1 MTATYALLAAVL
13 AGCALYMIL
22 SRNLVRMMLGLS
34 LLATAVNLMLFLS
47 GRIGRVQPPIIPD
60 GQSTLP
66 QAATDPVPQA
76 LILTAIVIG
85 VALTVT
91 LTVLIVRTY
100 RAHGTLASDAIRA
113 ADTLGD
119 PLRPESKR

>member
-1 MTATYALLAAVL
+1 MTVPYALLAAVL
-13 AGCALYMIL
+13 SGCALYMVL

-34 LLATAVNLMLFLS
+34 LLATAVNLMLFMT
-47 GRIGRVQPPIIPD
+47 GRIGRTQPPIIPD

-66 QAATDPVPQA
+66 SAATDPVPQA

-85 VALTVT
+85 FALTVT

-100 RAHGTLASDAIRA
+100 RRHGTLASGSIRA
-113 ADTLGD
+113 ADALGD
-119 PLRPESKR
+119 PLEPESRR